1 MSSLDKL
8 IRFDRQGELGPS
20 LSLIACANTYTPKQL
35 TVVIQIL
42 QENAERIA
50 HRSLRGRKEFIR
62 SVQTANPPMTAVQ
75 IIGTRFFQGLQASE
89 PLPPTYPRIKQFIVP
104 NTLAMTSNFIP
115 QFKELLEQHKTK
127 EALTEW
133 VAKVLSAY
141 LTEEQVYHEC
151 RYQEFVKERPEIR
164 TKRMECGQ
172 IIYAAAQEKKLSKQG
187 FDAVMWGLKHRT
199 EYETCMSLADW
210 YCEIERQAGSQEAYQ
225 KIILHIENYLALFSL
240 AGRDADWFGPHIC
253 DMLEKIFGEKFFPKE
268 EAPLFLPTGL
278 LGPAGMFLSLFH
290 QANSLSSAQL
300 TQAAK
305 KLKRTYTVMT
315 GKEIYGRKLFCQMF
329 EVARQE
335 GREVS
340 WKDMLSSQM
349 FTAMQPGAVNLGLH
363 ELTERYLVPY
373 SLYKVSRHTQ
383 DLVREEHFHDHQFR
397 NALAG
402 MIESFMSSEDL
413 RCEGRS
419 IKVLGMVENEFYHQR
434 VQLESMLY
442 QAAWEGR
449 LGESDLDLIIRS
461 LQGDGDAADNLGAL
475 LQANA
480 SMAQDKKTFL
490 AEVVAQYKALYSIP
504 LFFGLRARTARLL
517 NIYFRETFFPGSP
530 VIS

>member
-35 TVVIQIL
+35 NVVIQIL

-104 NTLAMTSNFIP
+104 TTLAMTSNFIP
-115 QFKELLEQHKTK
+115 QFKELLEQHETK

-133 VAKVLSAY
+133 VARVLSAY

-151 RYQEFVKERPEIR
+151 RYQELVKELPEIR
-164 TKRMECGQ
+164 KKRMDCGQ

-199 EYETCMSLADW
+199 EYETCMALADW
-210 YCEIERQAGSQEAYQ
+210 YCEIERQAGSKEAYQ
-225 KIILHIENYLALFSL
+225 EIILHIENYLALFSL
-240 AGRDADWFGPHIC
+240 AGGDADWFGTHIC

-278 LGPAGMFLSLFH
+278 LGPAGMFLSLLH
-290 QANSLSSAQL
+290 QANGISSAQL

-315 GKEIYGRKLFCQMF
+315 GKEIHGRKLFCQMF

-335 GREVS
+335 DREVS
-340 WKDMLSSQM
+340 WEEILSSKM
-349 FTAMQPGAVNLGLH
+349 IIEMQPKKVDPVLRW
-363 ELTERYLVPY
+363 LTKGHLVPY
-373 SLYKVSRHTQ
+373 SLRKVSNHGQFFVGDGHFRSAPFRH
-383 DLVREEHFHDHQFR
+383 
-397 NALAG
+397 ALAG
-402 MIESFMSSEDL
+402 MMESFMDPEDL
-413 RCEGRS
+413 KCDGQS
-419 IKVLGMVENEFYHQR
+419 IEALMDYVHDER
-434 VQLESMLY
+434 AQLESTLY

-449 LGESDLDLIIRS
+449 IDESDLDLIIRS
-461 LQGDGDAADNLGAL
+461 LQGKEDATDHLKGLLGEVG
-475 LQANA
+475 N
-480 SMAQDKKTFL
+480 MAQDKKDFL
-490 AEVVAQYKALYSIP
+490 MEVVAEYD
-504 LFFGLRARTARLL
+504 RLAADSLVMGSKDHIVRGL